1 VDCQYV
7 LPILR
12 VFSRKFSVNVM
23 VDHEQKGGKEES
35 EEDRVECVFMRNE
48 SQASVVGE
56 SDQRSQIL

>member
-1 VDCQYV
+1 M
-7 LPILR
+7 
-12 VFSRKFSVNVM
+12 NVM